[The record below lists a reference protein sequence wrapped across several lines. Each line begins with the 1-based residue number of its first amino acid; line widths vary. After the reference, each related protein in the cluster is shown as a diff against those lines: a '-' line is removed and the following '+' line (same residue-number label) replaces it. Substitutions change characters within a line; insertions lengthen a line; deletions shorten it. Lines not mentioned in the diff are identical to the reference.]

1 MRNRYLLM
9 MVFVLAVS
17 ACGIQKPVIGE
28 RITADLFG
36 EGVTVSVDDTLYR
49 ADWREIFRDANLQ
62 NLIADALEKNADLKI
77 AELNLADATAQLK
90 AAKLSY
96 LPSFAVSPSGTLSI
110 PQGGQSVKT
119 YSLPLSMSWE
129 FNLAGRQAAEREAA
143 EFTWMS
149 SGEQLR
155 SAQLQLIA
163 MVANTYYTLVML
175 DEQIRLTEESV
186 RLQEET
192 LKAINAMKS
201 VGKMNELAVLQAES
215 KIQETLVSLKELLL
229 QRDKTERA
237 VKLLIGETP
246 GTVCRSTYS
255 DTGTVRMDID
265 SAVSLV
271 QLASRPD
278 VKSAEYELRA
288 MFSNSKVARSA
299 FFPSVS
305 ISGDGSWTNNP
316 GEVINPGKLLLNL
329 IGGLTQPLF
338 RNGSIRAGLESAKA
352 RQEQAQVRFEQALLA
367 AGSEVADAFG
377 ECRMSREKIGLRQAQ
392 VESSRSAYEIS
403 TELLRHSASVTYL
416 EVLSAQESYLNARI
430 QLTSDWLQS
439 QQHLI
444 NLYKALCP

>member
-1 MRNRYLLM
+1 
-9 MVFVLAVS
+9 
-17 ACGIQKPVIGE
+17 
-28 RITADLFG
+28 
-36 EGVTVSVDDTLYR
+36 
-49 ADWREIFRDANLQ
+49 
-62 NLIADALEKNADLKI
+62 
-77 AELNLADATAQLK
+77 
-90 AAKLSY
+90 
-96 LPSFAVSPSGTLSI
+96 
-110 PQGGQSVKT
+110 
-119 YSLPLSMSWE
+119 LPLSMNWE
-129 FNLAGRQAAEREAA
+129 FSLAGRQAAEREAA
-143 EFTWMS
+143 EFAWMS

-186 RLQEET
+186 GLQEET

-237 VKLLIGETP
+237 IKLLIGETP
-246 GTVCRSTYS
+246 GTVSRSTYS

-305 ISGDGSWTNNP
+305 ISGDGSWTNNL

-377 ECRMSREKIGLRQAQ
+377 ECRMSRDKIGLRQAQ

-403 TELLRHSASVTYL
+403 SELLRHSASVTYL